1 MIRGGS
7 ARAATIR
14 SAPQIEGDP
23 GHEPEEARIAGRI
36 VMSDTAPGVRRDHH
50 LVRRGE
56 LLLSPPRRMNNPGRR
71 AGVVHARLTAR
82 ATVGNM

>member
-7 ARAATIR
+7 ARTATIR

-36 VMSDTAPGVRRDHH
+36 VMNDTAPGARRDHPDSEV
-50 LVRRGE
+50 LVLAGQE
-56 LLLSPPRRMNNPGRR
+56 TDSGR
-71 AGVVHARLTAR
+71 
-82 ATVGNM
+82 